1 MTRTEK
7 VLVHGSTWVVAGSGF
22 AYGWMKY
29 FLRHDD
35 PYSAVNHPWQPTA
48 LAWHVVAAP
57 LLVFAV
63 GLIAREHILSR
74 IQEEGDPPRT
84 RRSGLLAALLVLP
97 MVLSG
102 YGLQVTSEPAVRSA
116 LVAIHLTTGV
126 PFFLIY
132 VVHAAVAR
140 LAERRSRR
148 GAESSAAPA
157 MVVLWSGSRARP
169 PETGAARAASRDR
182 VL

>member
-1 MTRTEK
+1 VTRTEK
-7 VLVHGSTWVVAGSGF
+7 VLVHGSTWAVAGSGLVY
-22 AYGWMKY
+22 AWMKY

-35 PYSAVNHPWQPTA
+35 PYSAVNHPWQPAA

-57 LLVFAV
+57 FLVFAV

-74 IQEEGDPPRT
+74 IQEGGPPRT

-102 YGLQVTSEPAVRSA
+102 YGLQVTSEPAIRGA
-116 LVAIHLTTGV
+116 LVAVHLTTGL
-126 PFFLIY
+126 PFFLVY
-132 VVHAAVAR
+132 VAHAVAAR
-140 LAERRSRR
+140 LAERRARR
-148 GAESSAAPA
+148 AAGSTAAPW
-157 MVVLWSGSRARP
+157 VVALWNGRRARP
-169 PETGAARAASRDR
+169 AEVGAAPGASRER